1 MIEFRIQRPART
13 PVLLAYPFR
22 PFFLLTSLYA
32 AALVLAWVALLFGGL
47 TLPLGVSAVQW
58 HAHEMLFG
66 MVPAAI
72 AGFLLTAMCNWTGA
86 PPLRGGGLLA
96 LVLLWLAGR
105 LAMWLSGLLPHWLVA
120 AVDLAFLPVLAL
132 YVGRVLLRYG
142 NRRNLVLAAMLL
154 ALSAANVLM
163 HVGFAG
169 SWQAA
174 QLGEVL
180 ALDIIALIMVVI
192 AGRITPAFTAGWLR
206 MNARDP
212 ALVRRSDALDR
223 AALLTTLAMVP
234 ADLVTG
240 VPMLGA
246 LAALAAALVNGWRL
260 WGWRGWSA
268 AAEPLLWILHFG
280 VAWIVLA
287 LALKAATPWLGL
299 APSIWMHAM
308 GAGAIGTLLI
318 GVMTRVAVGH
328 TGRPMRLPRFALGS
342 YLAILAAGV
351 LRMLAPWFPEL
362 SRPALMGAGIAWGAA
377 FILFFL
383 LYWPIL
389 SRPRVDGKPG

>member
-1 MIEFRIQRPART
+1 M
-13 PVLLAYPFR
+13 
-22 PFFLLTSLYA
+22 
-32 AALVLAWVALLFGGL
+32 
-47 TLPLGVSAVQW
+47 
-58 HAHEMLFG
+58 
-66 MVPAAI
+66 
-72 AGFLLTAMCNWTGA
+72 
-86 PPLRGGGLLA
+86 
-96 LVLLWLAGR
+96 
-105 LAMWLSGLLPHWLVA
+105 
-120 AVDLAFLPVLAL
+120 
-132 YVGRVLLRYG
+132 
-142 NRRNLVLAAMLL
+142 
-154 ALSAANVLM
+154 
-163 HVGFAG
+163 
-169 SWQAA
+169 
-174 QLGEVL
+174 
-180 ALDIIALIMVVI
+180 
-192 AGRITPAFTAGWLR
+192 
-206 MNARDP
+206 
-212 ALVRRSDALDR
+212 
-223 AALLTTLAMVP
+223 
-234 ADLVTG
+234 
-240 VPMLGA
+240 
-246 LAALAAALVNGWRL
+246 
-260 WGWRGWSA
+260 
-268 AAEPLLWILHFG
+268 LWILHVG